1 MLSEASSRL
10 PSARERLKSII
21 FLENTTLKDALIE
34 HMISFDTTVKRYVSE
49 LMFTLCDEC
58 GEIFY

>member
-34 HMISFDTTVKRYVSE
+34 HMISVDTTVKRYVSE